1 MADETTALQEQMGG
15 FESSVTEQLDRV
27 EDKID
32 AIARAVS
39 GGVPAPQKTVEPL
52 PLFPAF
58 EEVASAPLPP
68 AAAPADAPESTGI
81 LSGIAHAV
89 EGLEHKAVDAVR
101 SLAGPKDDDDACPD
115 NGVPV
120 AEAAPA
126 AGSLPLGPHAQAV
139 EERRA
144 HTAPALAMAG

>member
-15 FESSVTEQLDRV
+15 FESSVTKQLDRV
-27 EDKID
+27 EGKID
-32 AIARAVS
+32 AIARAV

-52 PLFPAF
+52 PLFRAF

-68 AAAPADAPESTGI
+68 AAAPAAAPESKGI

-115 NGVPV
+115 NGVLV